1 MKTKEPLSGRKF
13 IQMMRP
19 LLGLPENITAIKIE
33 ATSDGLVRI
42 DLQMLPEDKIA
53 DFDGSRGVT
62 E

>member
-42 DLQMLPEDKIA
+42 DLQMFPKDKIA
-53 DFDGSRGVT
+53 DFGGTLGET

>member
-1 MKTKEPLSGRKF
+1 MNNKEPLSGRKF

-33 ATSDGLVRI
+33 ATSDGLVYI
-42 DLQMLPEDKIA
+42 QLDMLTEDKIA
-53 DFDGSRGVT
+53 DFGGRLGET